1 MLRASNEKNFRR
13 IICPPRFIVI
23 ALIISD
29 VRGGGRISRPLPPG
43 PRRPKQE
50 SPMGILTGCSDP
62 PPPRFHK
69 C

>member
-29 VRGGGRISRPLPPG
+29 VRGGGRISRPLPPPVPEG
-43 PRRPKQE
+43 QNKKAQWA
-50 SPMGILTGCSDP
+50 
-62 PPPRFHK
+62 F
-69 C
+69 